1 MHFAQII
8 CYIIRVRDYKDKR
21 EKGKELKNARKRPS
35 IRGEALNGAFNPNR
49 FCPLGQ
55 VMTALPYF
63 FHSPNDTAPAVRW
76 ERITS
81 MPTDIHKA
89 DGVRQLTKKE
99 QAFRIF
105 RPFVFALFRRYIFCK
120 FLFSLFTLE
129 GSSVTLTPI
138 IEGFCK

>member
-1 MHFAQII
+1 
-8 CYIIRVRDYKDKR
+8 
-21 EKGKELKNARKRPS
+21 
-35 IRGEALNGAFNPNR
+35 
-49 FCPLGQ
+49 
-55 VMTALPYF
+55 MTALPYF

-105 RPFVFALFRRYIFCK
+105 RPFVFALFRRYIFFK
-120 FLFSLFTLE
+120 FLFSLFTLK
-129 GSSVTLTPI
+129 G
-138 IEGFCK
+138 